1 MVSHSYVNSSA
12 QWLVAAVLDTAHAE
26 GTFLSL
32 RKVLT
37 AALWFEGRN
46 VSDKKKGIWERSP
59 VFSNR
64 NKPTCQC
71 KSERQPKVVTRSR
84 GQCQTP
90 HPQQLLRGAQPQ
102 TQVLLGAYL
111 GRKVERWR
119 RDKGGGSS
127 TDPPSPL
134 AYTGGHPG
142 WTGRVWGG
150 LLYPH
155 VHICALGSQPGREI
169 QPWSRW
175 TRTDP
180 SAQSHASYFVLTF
193 C

>member
-1 MVSHSYVNSSA
+1 MVSHSYVNSRA
-12 QWLVAAVLDTAHAE
+12 QWLVAAVVDTGHAE
-26 GTFLSL
+26 GTFLAL

-46 VSDKKKGIWERSP
+46 ISDKKKGIWERSP
-59 VFSNR
+59 MFSNR

-84 GQCQTP
+84 GQCPPPATATWRAAPDPGAFGSLPWKEDGEVEDRQGRR
-90 HPQQLLRGAQPQ
+90 QLNRPA
-102 TQVLLGAYL
+102 
-111 GRKVERWR
+111 K
-119 RDKGGGSS
+119 
-127 TDPPSPL
+127 PL
-134 AYTGGHPG
+134 SLYRGHPG
-142 WTGRVWGG
+142 WTGRAWGG

-155 VHICALGSQPGREI
+155 VHICASGSQPGREV
-169 QPWSRW
+169 QPCSRW
-175 TRTDP
+175 ARTDP